1 MSSVTVSHTCNCP
14 IHTHSLLTASRR
26 VTFDKFGEE
35 GLKAGVPTAD
45 GEFVKGYT
53 FHGDARRVFR
63 DFFGGDN
70 PFSGDQLQQPEILG
84 YLFSWNDICD
94 IPDL

>member
-1 MSSVTVSHTCNCP
+1 MTSSVTVSHTCDCP
-14 IHTHSLLTASRR
+14 AHTHSLLVDSRR

-35 GLKAGVPTAD
+35 GLKAGVPAAD

-53 FHGDARRVFR
+53 FHGDAKRVFR

-70 PFSGDQLQQPEILG
+70 PFAGDQSQQSELLLP
-84 YLFSWNDICD
+84 
-94 IPDL
+94 